1 MSPTPVSPALDQNL
15 ELLRQGID
23 LLERLDDRVY
33 RGEEAPYRTS
43 YSVGPHL
50 RHSID
55 AYGCL
60 IAGLTEGRI
69 DYDARQRTPEVE
81 TDRAAGIRAL
91 TDIRTA
97 LEALRDQNPHRELE
111 IKVDTPSESAGA
123 WSRSTLRRELQFLVG
138 HTVHHFALIA
148 MILRGEGIEPGE
160 DFGVASSTLRHWAT
174 REVAEESLVG

>member
-1 MSPTPVSPALDQNL
+1 MSAALDQNL

-23 LLERLDDRVY
+23 LLERIDDHTY
-33 RGEEAPYRTS
+33 LGENAPFQTS

-60 IAGLTEGRI
+60 IAGLGEGRI
-69 DYDARQRTPEVE
+69 DYDARQRRPDVE
-81 TDRAAGIRAL
+81 TERTAGQRAL
-91 TDIRTA
+91 EEVTTA
-97 LEALRDQNPHRELE
+97 LETLRDADPHRELE
-111 IKVDTPSESAGA
+111 VKVDTPSETPGA

-148 MILRGEGIEPGE
+148 MILRGQGIEPGE

-174 REVAEESLVG
+174 REVAEETLVG